1 MKTEYNAELMD
12 VWSLGVT
19 LYTMLAAEMPFEGDA
34 EKRRARII
42 ACKWAPKSFFSQ
54 RVLRLLNSIF
64 V

>member
-1 MKTEYNAELMD
+1 MD

-19 LYTMLAAEMPFEGDA
+19 LYTMLAAEMPFEGEP

-42 ACKWAPKSFFSQ
+42 ACKWTPKSFLTQ
-54 RVLRLLNSIF
+54 RVIKLFNCIF